1 MNNNI
6 FFLIIIGLLFSK
18 SSTVTPSL
26 PLSEDTQHY
35 TINTADNYSLHT
47 LSDTHIFK
55 NVKVSEIAEVINNNL
70 SEYGSISINETLNML
85 VVKEVSTKIKNIIE
99 LCKKLDQDGMGDF
112 LEIRTRRIPLKYN
125 KSSDIQKYLNSY
137 LSLDGSIQSDDNF
150 NVIIAHDHESKLD
163 LIEQEIKK
171 FDLIPQQIKVD
182 INILEISNVE
192 NSNFGI
198 NWSSLLDGN
207 FQIKWS
213 KQQDLDQDSRDDYTN
228 DVATNKYDSKDSFI
242 REDSETSIY
251 INTPLED
258 FVQIL
263 EGNDQV
269 NLKASPSIVTLNNR
283 NGEVSTSDIVVQ
295 VVPSIGE
302 SDIITLNIHC
312 TLEASN
318 NDFDEIE
325 STILVKEGETFI
337 LGGFKKT
344 EQIKESKGLP
354 FLGRLL
360 PKFFSKEITY
370 NETIE
375 IAIMLTP
382 TKIDINNFGQIIK
395 SNVEDL
401 NDK

>member
-1 MNNNI
+1 
-6 FFLIIIGLLFSK
+6 
-18 SSTVTPSL
+18 PSL

-192 NSNFGI
+192 NSNFG
-198 NWSSLLDGN
+198 
-207 FQIKWS
+207 
-213 KQQDLDQDSRDDYTN
+213 
-228 DVATNKYDSKDSFI
+228 
-242 REDSETSIY
+242 
-251 INTPLED
+251 
-258 FVQIL
+258 
-263 EGNDQV
+263 
-269 NLKASPSIVTLNNR
+269 
-283 NGEVSTSDIVVQ
+283 
-295 VVPSIGE
+295 
-302 SDIITLNIHC
+302 
-312 TLEASN
+312 
-318 NDFDEIE
+318 
-325 STILVKEGETFI
+325 
-337 LGGFKKT
+337 
-344 EQIKESKGLP
+344 
-354 FLGRLL
+354 
-360 PKFFSKEITY
+360 
-370 NETIE
+370 
-375 IAIMLTP
+375 
-382 TKIDINNFGQIIK
+382 
-395 SNVEDL
+395 
-401 NDK
+401 